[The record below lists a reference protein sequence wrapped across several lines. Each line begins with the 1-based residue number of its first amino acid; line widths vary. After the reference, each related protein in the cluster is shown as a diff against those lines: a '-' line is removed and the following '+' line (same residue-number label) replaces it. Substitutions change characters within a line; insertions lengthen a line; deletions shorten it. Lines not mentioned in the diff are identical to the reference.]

1 MGTRQRE
8 KEREGMKGER
18 ERVVAHARPALCTI
32 TAGEQTVDALV
43 VRLSGGAVPAP
54 CRSPRAHP
62 PTACVFWSQ
71 LRTARL
77 ATSAKRGVL
86 LASAVRA
93 ACARSSVLFCV
104 QPCFAC
110 PMHVHTYFTQCISRN
125 CIGAALCTITAGEQ
139 TVDAFVVLLSGGGCA
154 GTVSLAPCPSSHR
167 VCVLVAVANCPAGYF
182 GDSATGQ
189 CGTCC
194 LCPLLRSLWRS
205 TMLRLSNVRAHS
217 RYFTVHQY
225 ALHMGRECG
234 KATERGGGGRRER
247 EWLLMRGS
255 WRPAPCTVTAGEQT
269 VAAFVVLLSGGA
281 VPAPC
286 RSPRVHPPTACVF
299 WSQLRT
305 ARLATSATLLLASA
319 VRAACARSSVLFCAQ
334 PCSACPATCTLTAH
348 SASLCAA

>member
-139 TVDAFVVLLSGGGCA
+139 TVDAFVVLLSGG
-154 GTVSLAPCPSSHR
+154 
-167 VCVLVAVANCPAGYF
+167 
-182 GDSATGQ
+182 
-189 CGTCC
+189 
-194 LCPLLRSLWRS
+194 
-205 TMLRLSNVRAHS
+205 
-217 RYFTVHQY
+217 
-225 ALHMGRECG
+225 
-234 KATERGGGGRRER
+234 
-247 EWLLMRGS
+247 
-255 WRPAPCTVTAGEQT
+255 
-269 VAAFVVLLSGGA
+269 A

-286 RSPRVHPPTACVF
+286 RSPRVHPLTACV
-299 WSQLRT
+299 SQLRALRAARPAT
-305 ARLATSATLLLASA
+305 AAKRASRVPPATTCPRGRA
-319 VRAACARSSVLFCAQ
+319 VRAACSDSPVHPGVARVPAPPFSFAFHRISLVLCAH
-334 PCSACPATCTLTAH
+334 LLH
-348 SASLCAA
+348 SASL

>member
-1 MGTRQRE
+1 MCTLTSQCIIKNCIGAERVGTRQRE

-125 CIGAALCTITAGEQ
+125 CIGAER
-139 TVDAFVVLLSGGGCA
+139 V
-154 GTVSLAPCPSSHR
+154 GTR
-167 VCVLVAVANCPAGYF
+167 
-182 GDSATGQ
+182 Q
-189 CGTCC
+189 
-194 LCPLLRSLWRS
+194 
-205 TMLRLSNVRAHS
+205 
-217 RYFTVHQY
+217 
-225 ALHMGRECG
+225 RER
-234 KATERGGGGRRER
+234 ERGGR

-255 WRPAPCTVTAGEQT
+255 
-269 VAAFVVLLSGGA
+269 
-281 VPAPC
+281 
-286 RSPRVHPPTACVF
+286 
-299 WSQLRT
+299 
-305 ARLATSATLLLASA
+305 
-319 VRAACARSSVLFCAQ
+319 
-334 PCSACPATCTLTAH
+334 
-348 SASLCAA
+348 